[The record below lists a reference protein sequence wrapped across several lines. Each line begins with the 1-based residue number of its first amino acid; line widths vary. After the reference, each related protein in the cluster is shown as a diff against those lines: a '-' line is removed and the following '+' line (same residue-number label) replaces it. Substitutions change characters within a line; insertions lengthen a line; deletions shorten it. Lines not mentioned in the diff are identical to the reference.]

1 MAQISKLEVSEL
13 DFDSIKTNL
22 KLFLQ
27 DQDEFTDYDFEGSSM
42 SALLDVLSYNTHY
55 NAFYLNMIANEM
67 FLDTAV
73 LRNSVVQKAKELG
86 YTPRSNRGATA
97 VLDLAITPDDSPSTI
112 TIAKNT
118 KFNTSIEGT
127 TYTFV
132 ATSATT
138 ATANSDNSVVN
149 VYGVDIKEGIPL
161 SHRYTVNTANSE
173 QRYTIPNEGVDT
185 TTLAVTIQISDT
197 NDAQYTYTL
206 ATDLAETNAS
216 SNVYW
221 FHEGDGEK
229 YTVEFGDGVTGRALA
244 NNNIVILEYNVCGG
258 PIGNKSSSFTAASTV
273 GGYSDVTISTNS
285 AASGGTT
292 KESVSSIKFNAPKF
306 FTVQNRAVTINDF
319 KRILLA
325 DYTNAEAVVAWGGED
340 NDPPIYGKV
349 YLALKPKSGF
359 QISTAA
365 KNDII
370 DNILSKYS
378 VASISPEIVDPL
390 YLFLVITSNVN
401 YDSRLTQ
408 KTTSQI
414 ESNIKD
420 EVITFST
427 TNLAT
432 FDEKFRFSA
441 FTQIIDETDSSIKG
455 NETSIEMQI
464 RVAPN
469 TSLTTSYTVD
479 FKNPISHPFSGY
491 VNAISSTIFTHID
504 DQGIIQTDCFFDDV
518 DGVIRI
524 VKKPNNVNV
533 VVKSDA
539 GTVNYNNGKI
549 VLNNF
554 GPTSYDGTSLKITV
568 KPNSKDIIPVREQI
582 ASIERGDVTIYMQD
596 DAASGTNPAPKTY

>member
-1 MAQISKLEVSEL
+1 MATISKLEVSEL

-22 KLFLQ
+22 KIFLQ

-73 LRNSVVQKAKELG
+73 LRSSVVQKAKELG
-86 YTPRSNRGATA
+86 YTPASSRGSTA
-97 VLDLAITPDDSPSTI
+97 VLDLAITPNDSPSTI

-118 KFNTSIEGT
+118 KFNTSIEGVS
-127 TYTFV
+127 YTFV
-132 ATSATT
+132 TTSAT
-138 ATANSDNSVVN
+138 AAVANSDNSVVN

-173 QRYTIPNEGVDT
+173 QRFTIPNQGVDT
-185 TTLAVTIQISDT
+185 TALAVTIQISDT

-206 ATDLAETNAS
+206 ATDLAQTNAT

-229 YTVEFGDGVTGRALA
+229 YSVEFGDGVTGRSLA

-258 PIGNKSSSFTAASTV
+258 PVGNKSSSFTVASTV
-273 GGYSDVTISTNS
+273 GGYSSVTVTTNS

-292 KESVSSIKFNAPKF
+292 RESVSSIKFNAPKF
-306 FTVQNRAVTINDF
+306 FAVQNRAVTINDF
-319 KRILLA
+319 KRILLSE
-325 DYTNAEAVVAWGGED
+325 YTNAEAVVAWGGED

-370 DNILSKYS
+370 DNILAKYS
-378 VASISPEIVDPL
+378 VASISPLIVDPL

-420 EVITFST
+420 EAVAFST
-427 TNLAT
+427 TKLAT

-441 FTQIIDETDSSIKG
+441 FTQTIDETDTSIKG
-455 NETSIEMQI
+455 NETTVEMQI
-464 RVAPN
+464 RLAPN

-491 VNAISSTIFTHID
+491 VNAISSTTFTHTD
-504 DQGIIQTDCFFDDV
+504 DQGIVQTDCFFDDV
-518 DGVIRI
+518 DGSLRI

-533 VVKSDA
+533 VVKSEA

-554 GPTSYDGTSLKITV
+554 GPTAYDGSNLKITV

-582 ASIERGDVTIYMQD
+582 VSIERGDVTIHMND
-596 DAASGTNPAPKTY
+596 DAASGTNPAPSTY